1 MVKGLQGRWS
11 CRNCYD
17 RFYYRFI
24 YLNVMRILFLT
35 DNFPPEV
42 NAPASRTFAHCKHW
56 VKQGHQVTVITCAPN
71 FPLGKVYEGYR
82 NKLCQKE
89 MIEGIQVIR
98 VWSYIAANEGFV
110 KRVLDYISFSVS
122 SFCVGLFQKC
132 DMIVATSP
140 QFFTALSGRAL
151 HFWKRVPWIMEVR
164 DIWPESIKTVGV
176 MKDNAIIRY
185 FEWQERR
192 CYQSAAK
199 IVVVT
204 DSLKKIVSTKINN
217 EDKVEVIYNG
227 VDKDLFKKTDKNYS
241 LLHELHLE
249 GKKVIGYIGTH
260 GLAHKLDFILHCA
273 KLIDGKNNY
282 HFLFIG
288 AGAERDNLLKL
299 KNELELSNVTMLGP
313 VPKSKVKDYIS
324 LLDVALI
331 NLKKSKLF
339 EAAIPS
345 KIFENASMQIPIL
358 LGVDGE
364 AHSIIEHYHA
374 GLFFEPESEKDF
386 ISKLN
391 MLLENR
397 DLYDVCK
404 LGCLKLAEDFDR
416 QKLAENMLSILIN
429 IVKLP
434 EGV

>member
-17 RFYYRFI
+17 SFYYHFI
-24 YLNVMRILFLT
+24 YSNVMRILFLT

-42 NAPASRTFAHCKHW
+42 NAPASRTFAHCKYW

-89 MIEGIQVIR
+89 MIEGIRVIR

-110 KRVLDYISFSVS
+110 KRVLDYVSFSIS

-132 DMIVATSP
+132 DVIVATSP

-192 CYQSAAK
+192 CYRSAAK
-199 IVVVT
+199 VIVVT
-204 DSLKKIVSTKINN
+204 DTLKDVILHKVKKNKVYVIN
-217 EDKVEVIYNG
+217 NG
-227 VDKDLFKKTDKNYS
+227 VDKDLFQPMGKDVS
-241 LLHELHLE
+241 LLKELQLE
-249 GKKVIGYIGTH
+249 GKCVIGYIGTH
-260 GLAHKLDFILHCA
+260 GLAHKLDFVLQCA
-273 KLIDGKNNY
+273 KELDGKSNY

-288 AGAERDNLLKL
+288 AGAEKKNLLRL
-299 KNELELSNVTMLGP
+299 KEDLKLSNVTMLDS
-313 VPKSKVKDYIS
+313 VAKNKVGKYIS
-324 LLDVALI
+324 ILDVALI
-331 NLKKSKLF
+331 NLKKSELF
-339 EAAIPS
+339 EKAIPS
-345 KIFENASMQIPIL
+345 KIFENAVMQIPIL

-364 AHSIIEHYHA
+364 ARSIIEKYHA
-374 GLFFEPESEKDF
+374 GVFFEPENKEDF
-386 ISKLN
+386 VQKLN
-391 MLLENR
+391 LLN
-397 DLYDVCK
+397 DKVLYQECK
-404 LGCLKLAEDFDR
+404 EGCKKLAEDFDR
-416 QKLAENMLSILIN
+416 NRLAEKML
-429 IVKLP
+429 
-434 EGV
+434 GVIMEV

>member
-17 RFYYRFI
+17 SFYNHFI
-24 YLNVMRILFLT
+24 YSNVMRILFLT

-42 NAPASRTFAHCKHW
+42 NAPASRTFAHCKYW

-89 MIEGIQVIR
+89 MIEGIRVIR

-110 KRVLDYISFSVS
+110 KRVLDYVSFSIS

-132 DMIVATSP
+132 DVIVATSP

-192 CYQSAAK
+192 CYRSAAK
-199 IVVVT
+199 VIVVT
-204 DSLKKIVSTKINN
+204 DTLKDVILHKVKKNKVYVIN
-217 EDKVEVIYNG
+217 NG
-227 VDKDLFKKTDKNYS
+227 VDKDLFQPMGKDVS
-241 LLHELHLE
+241 LLKELQLE
-249 GKKVIGYIGTH
+249 GKCVIGYIGTH
-260 GLAHKLDFILHCA
+260 GLAHKLDFVLQCA
-273 KLIDGKNNY
+273 KELDGKSSY

-288 AGAERDNLLKL
+288 AGAEKKNLLRL
-299 KNELELSNVTMLGP
+299 KEDLKLSNVTMLDS
-313 VPKSKVKDYIS
+313 VAKNKVGKYIS
-324 LLDVALI
+324 ILDVALI
-331 NLKKSKLF
+331 NLKKSELF
-339 EAAIPS
+339 EKAIPS
-345 KIFENASMQIPIL
+345 KIFENAVMQIPIL

-364 AHSIIEHYHA
+364 ARSIIEKYHA
-374 GLFFEPESEKDF
+374 GVFFEPENKEDF
-386 ISKLN
+386 VQKLN
-391 MLLENR
+391 LLN
-397 DLYDVCK
+397 DKVLYQECK
-404 LGCLKLAEDFDR
+404 EGCKKLAEDFDR
-416 QKLAENMLSILIN
+416 NRLAEKML
-429 IVKLP
+429 
-434 EGV
+434 GVIMEV

>member
-17 RFYYRFI
+17 SFYYHFI
-24 YLNVMRILFLT
+24 YSNVMRILFLT

-42 NAPASRTFAHCKHW
+42 NAPASRTFAHCKYW

-89 MIEGIQVIR
+89 MIEGIRVIR

-110 KRVLDYISFSVS
+110 KRVLDYVSFSIS

-132 DMIVATSP
+132 DVIVATSP

-192 CYQSAAK
+192 CYRSAAK
-199 IVVVT
+199 VIVVT
-204 DSLKKIVSTKINN
+204 DSLKDVILHKVKKNKVYVIN
-217 EDKVEVIYNG
+217 NG
-227 VDKDLFKKTDKNYS
+227 VDKDLFQPMGKDVS
-241 LLHELHLE
+241 LLKELQLE
-249 GKKVIGYIGTH
+249 GKCVIGYIGTH
-260 GLAHKLDFILHCA
+260 GLAHKLDFVLQCA
-273 KLIDGKNNY
+273 KELDGKSNY

-288 AGAERDNLLKL
+288 AGAEKKNLLRL
-299 KNELELSNVTMLGP
+299 KEDLKLSNVTMLDS
-313 VPKSKVKDYIS
+313 VAKNKVGKYIS
-324 LLDVALI
+324 ILDVALI
-331 NLKKSKLF
+331 NLKKSELF
-339 EAAIPS
+339 EKAIPS
-345 KIFENASMQIPIL
+345 KIFENAVMQIPIL

-364 AHSIIEHYHA
+364 ARSIIEKYHA
-374 GLFFEPESEKDF
+374 GVFFEPENKEDF
-386 ISKLN
+386 VQKLN
-391 MLLENR
+391 LLN
-397 DLYDVCK
+397 DKVLYQECK
-404 LGCLKLAEDFDR
+404 EGCKKLAEDFDR
-416 QKLAENMLSILIN
+416 NRLAEKML
-429 IVKLP
+429 
-434 EGV
+434 GVIMEV

>member
-17 RFYYRFI
+17 SFYYHFI
-24 YLNVMRILFLT
+24 YSNVMRILFLT

-42 NAPASRTFAHCKHW
+42 NAPASRTFAHCKYW

-89 MIEGIQVIR
+89 MIEGIRVIR

-110 KRVLDYISFSVS
+110 KRVLDYVSFSIS

-132 DMIVATSP
+132 DVIVATSP

-192 CYQSAAK
+192 CYRSAAK
-199 IVVVT
+199 VIVVT
-204 DSLKKIVSTKINN
+204 NTLKDVILHKVKKNKVYVIN
-217 EDKVEVIYNG
+217 NG
-227 VDKDLFKKTDKNYS
+227 VDKDLFQPMGKDVS
-241 LLHELHLE
+241 LLKELQLE
-249 GKKVIGYIGTH
+249 GKCVIGYIGTH
-260 GLAHKLDFILHCA
+260 GLAHKLDFVLQCA
-273 KLIDGKNNY
+273 KELDGKSNY

-288 AGAERDNLLKL
+288 AGAEKKNLLRL
-299 KNELELSNVTMLGP
+299 KEDLKLSNVTMLDS
-313 VPKSKVKDYIS
+313 VAKNKVGKYIS
-324 LLDVALI
+324 ILDVALI
-331 NLKKSKLF
+331 NLKKSELF
-339 EAAIPS
+339 EKAIPS
-345 KIFENASMQIPIL
+345 KIFENAVMQIPIL

-364 AHSIIEHYHA
+364 ARSIIEKYHA
-374 GLFFEPESEKDF
+374 GVFFEPENKEDF
-386 ISKLN
+386 VQKLN
-391 MLLENR
+391 LLN
-397 DLYDVCK
+397 DKVLYQECK
-404 LGCLKLAEDFDR
+404 EGCKKLAEDFDR
-416 QKLAENMLSILIN
+416 NRLAEKML
-429 IVKLP
+429 
-434 EGV
+434 GVIMEV

>member
-17 RFYYRFI
+17 SFYYHFI
-24 YLNVMRILFLT
+24 YSNVMRILFLT

-42 NAPASRTFAHCKHW
+42 NAPASRTFAHCKYW

-89 MIEGIQVIR
+89 MIEGIRVIR

-110 KRVLDYISFSVS
+110 KRVLDYVSFSISF
-122 SFCVGLFQKC
+122 FCVGLFQKC
-132 DMIVATSP
+132 DVIVATSP

-192 CYQSAAK
+192 CYRSAAK
-199 IVVVT
+199 VIVVT
-204 DSLKKIVSTKINN
+204 DTLKDVILHKVKKNKVYVIN
-217 EDKVEVIYNG
+217 NG
-227 VDKDLFKKTDKNYS
+227 VDKDLFQPMGKDVS
-241 LLHELHLE
+241 LLKELQLE
-249 GKKVIGYIGTH
+249 GKCVIGYIGTH
-260 GLAHKLDFILHCA
+260 GLAHKLDFVLQCA
-273 KLIDGKNNY
+273 KELDGKSNY

-288 AGAERDNLLKL
+288 AGAEKKNLLRL
-299 KNELELSNVTMLGP
+299 KEDLKLSNVTMLDS
-313 VPKSKVKDYIS
+313 VAKNKVGKYIS
-324 LLDVALI
+324 ILDVALI
-331 NLKKSKLF
+331 NLKKSELF
-339 EAAIPS
+339 EKAIPS
-345 KIFENASMQIPIL
+345 KIFENAVMQIPIL

-364 AHSIIEHYHA
+364 ARSIIEKYHA
-374 GLFFEPESEKDF
+374 GVFFEPENKEDF
-386 ISKLN
+386 VQKLN
-391 MLLENR
+391 LLN
-397 DLYDVCK
+397 DKVLYQECK
-404 LGCLKLAEDFDR
+404 EGCKKLAEDFDR
-416 QKLAENMLSILIN
+416 NRLAEKML
-429 IVKLP
+429 
-434 EGV
+434 GVIMEV